1 MVALRSFV
9 NYESFDEDADA
20 QAEIEKY
27 LKANMLVAFDN
38 YDKLCDYLGAEPALS
53 RSEYWEGSRTR
64 YIASHCPMQQMRCTT
79 FSTCLKIF
87 EGTSASNASSWTF
100 RTHFVT
106 FQATLP
112 NAGIV

>member
-38 YDKLCDYLGAEPALS
+38 YDKLCDYLGAEPVLS
-53 RSEYWEGSRTR
+53 SFGVLERIKDGVLKRRVTLYQRQSKATDAVHDILDLSEDLRGD
-64 YIASHCPMQQMRCTT
+64 
-79 FSTCLKIF
+79 
-87 EGTSASNASSWTF
+87 
-100 RTHFVT
+100 
-106 FQATLP
+106 
-112 NAGIV
+112 